1 MKKLKNLKGAK
12 ALSKQELQTVKG
24 AGPCP
29 VPQTQAQCQA
39 IGGYW
44 LPNNMCLHWV
54 NYCL

>member
-1 MKKLKNLKGAK
+1 MKNLKGAK
-12 ALSKQELQTVKG
+12 MLSKQELQTVKG